1 MQKGLILVLLI
12 FVVFSCADLKRK
24 ELLTQVEKYQNE
36 LNEMSNRLDSLSIN
50 DVSEIK
56 NNTLQTELHI
66 KQNLK
71 LDTINLVL
79 AQQLEAFKLMR
90 KSIKP
95 LMQQY
100 SKAKKGIV
108 EEKQVLKN
116 LHLDIEEDRG
126 ERHRYN
132 EYIGFERQKLNQL
145 KSLSTDYFTARAKF
159 FNDYK
164 LLSPPIEALALEL
177 MKKNNR

>member
-1 MQKGLILVLLI
+1 MQKGLIILFLSI
-12 FVVFSCADLKRK
+12 VVFSCADLKRR
-24 ELLTQVEKYQNE
+24 ELLNQVEKYQNE
-36 LNEMSNRLDSLSIN
+36 LNEMGNHLDSLSIN

-71 LDTINLVL
+71 LDTINLVI

-90 KSIKP
+90 KSITP
-95 LMQQY
+95 LMKQY
-100 SKAKKGIV
+100 SKAKKGIA

-116 LHLDIEEDRG
+116 LHRDIEEGRG

-132 EYIGFERQKLNQL
+132 EYLDFEKQKLNQL
-145 KSLSTDYFTARAKF
+145 KGLTTDYFTARTKF

-177 MKKNNR
+177 MKKNSH